1 MYVHRDADVMDDIE
15 RTVSADI
22 VVEDRQLLLKSISLS
37 KSISQTAQPPSGQV
51 FAPGR
56 PLQEI
61 KNVSLSIGQKAV
73 AAQARLGI
81 PVLRY
86 TCIDQFRPILFKVAI
101 VLKFGCYVI
110 TRSDYCCCASTG
122 A

>member
-37 KSISQTAQPPSGQV
+37 KSISQTSQPPSGQV

-73 AAQARLGI
+73 AAAAQARLGI

-86 TCIDQFRPILFKVAI
+86 TCIDQFRPILFKVTI
-101 VLKFGCYVI
+101 LLWFDCYK
-110 TRSDYCCCASTG
+110 
-122 A
+122 